1 MALLRWECYN
11 GRRAFASLQVA
22 PEFPVEEPLFQPA
35 GLNICIF
42 PHLREFLVID
52 ARTAVPGG
60 PQSYL
65 LSTDEVLDTEF
76 YRDLEESVGAVVR
89 STPQNFAELG
99 NLPQK
104 VDETMREQA
113 LRAILRRINIA
124 ISDEELPEVSVF
136 LCAGAA
142 LSIPVSQMDQAV
154 QTMLGTQADART
166 LTDSLEHLHRLIDEE
181 RSHARAEDAEL
192 ARQAVNGEADHYF
205 TLWSRDYS
213 EPPAAG

>member
-1 MALLRWECYN
+1 M
-11 GRRAFASLQVA
+11 
-22 PEFPVEEPLFQPA
+22 EEPLFQPA

-52 ARTAVPGG
+52 ARTDVPGG

-76 YRDLEESVGAVVR
+76 YRDLENSVGEVVR
-89 STPQNFAELG
+89 STPQSFAELG

-104 VDETMREQA
+104 VDEAMREQA

-124 ISDEELPEVSVF
+124 ISDEDLPEVSVF
-136 LCAGAA
+136 LCAGST
-142 LSIPVSQMDQAV
+142 LSIPAAEMDEAV
-154 QTMLGTQADART
+154 QTMLGTHADARI
-166 LTDSLEHLHRLIDEE
+166 LTDSLDHLHRLIEEE

-192 ARQAVNGEADHYF
+192 ARAAVSGEADNYF
-205 TLWSRDYS
+205 TLWSREYS
-213 EPPAAG
+213 EPTASGQD